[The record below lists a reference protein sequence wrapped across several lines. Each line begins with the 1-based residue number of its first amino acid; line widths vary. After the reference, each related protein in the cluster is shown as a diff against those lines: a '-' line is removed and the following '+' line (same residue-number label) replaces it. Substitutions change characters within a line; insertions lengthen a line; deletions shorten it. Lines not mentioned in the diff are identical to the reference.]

1 MGKTESAD
9 GPGAGKPQII
19 VHDRDGG
26 TRPSQTESLV
36 DQRVL
41 ASGGLGVVLDLCQ
54 RRLANIDEGGAT
66 EMVGSDGSGI
76 SHGGAFELGV
86 WLRLPRSSGA
96 RAGPPAR

>member
-1 MGKTESAD
+1 MGKTESAN

-19 VHDRDGG
+19 IHDRDGG

-41 ASGGLGVVLDLCQ
+41 APGGLGVVLDLCQ

-66 EMVGSDGSGI
+66 EMVRSDGSGI
-76 SHGGAFELGV
+76 SHGGFPALV
-86 WLRLPRSSGA
+86 SSLRPPRSSAA
-96 RAGPPAR
+96 RRDRPPW